1 VDESLHSR
9 IARVRRLAR
18 LPLGDR
24 FLARGS
30 RPESRGLG
38 PYLNEAA
45 RLSAARLDSPLPRA
59 D

>member
-1 VDESLHSR
+1 VDESLHWK
-9 IARVRRLAR
+9 IACVRRLAR

-45 RLSAARLDSPLPRA
+45 RLAAGRLDRPLPRA
-59 D
+59 H